1 MNWDTS
7 IQNNIIYNN
16 IPLALNATLGSILV
30 IILILVTYLR
40 LYTIDRFRRNT
51 FCILLACCLAA
62 IICDFGFLLLSDI
75 PGDTA
80 HSLRRLF
87 NSLHCLFQIISCCY
101 VMVFIDYMIFKQ
113 MYRSGK
119 TLKVTYIVSGI
130 YALVLLVSYIFEFS
144 QTNLINN
151 VFYHNGHFYLRIIL
165 GCGPMFFALGE
176 IFLHRDLLKK
186 SQIIMFFALLTL
198 FILDLAFD
206 FLLDAAYLAW
216 PCVTAALLYAYF
228 FIVQSHVSID
238 PLTEAGNRLSF
249 NEFADKISRSATGE
263 SWAIVM
269 IDMDHFKQINDTL
282 GHQEGDNALGYM
294 AEIIKSCIKKNDFVA
309 RYGGDEFVLATQV
322 EKDTAEHDILKLMNE
337 IQIVIDIF
345 NEREVCPFKLEISY
359 GYDVYTADGTQSFT
373 ELLNHIDTL
382 MYKNK
387 NERRRL
393 SDKKQEAERCP
404 M

>member
-1 MNWDTS
+1 MNWGTS
-7 IQNNIIYNN
+7 IHHNIIYNN
-16 IPLALNATLGSILV
+16 VPFALNATLGSILI
-30 IILILVTYLR
+30 IILILVTYIR
-40 LYTIDRFRRNT
+40 LYSIDHFRRNT
-51 FCILLACCLAA
+51 FCTLLGFCLAA
-62 IICDFGFLLLSDI
+62 IISDFGFLLLDGV

-80 HSLRRLF
+80 HSLRRLC
-87 NSLHCLFQIISCCY
+87 NSLHYLFQILSFYY
-101 VMVFIDYMIFKQ
+101 VMVFIDYMIFKRI
-113 MYRSGK
+113 YRSGK
-119 TLKVTYIVSGI
+119 VLKVTYIVSGI
-130 YALVLLVSYIFEFS
+130 YALMILASYILES
-144 QTNLINN
+144 SYVNLINN
-151 VFYHNGHFYLRIIL
+151 IFYHDGHLYLRIII
-165 GCGPMFFALGE
+165 GCAPLLFAIGDVL
-176 IFLHRDLLKK
+176 LHRDMLRK
-186 SQIIMFFALLTL
+186 SQIVMFFALLIF
-198 FILDLAFD
+198 FIFDIAFD
-206 FLLDAAYLAW
+206 FLLEIGYLAW

-249 NEFADKISRSATGE
+249 NEFADKISRAATGE

-294 AEIIKSCIKKNDFVA
+294 AEIIKSCIRKNDFVA

-337 IQIVIDIF
+337 IQIVINIF

-359 GYDVYTADGTQSFT
+359 GYDVYTADGTQSFVD
-373 ELLNHIDTL
+373 LLNHIDTL

-393 SDKKQEAERCP
+393 SDRKQEAER
-404 M
+404 

>member
-7 IQNNIIYNN
+7 IIYNN
-16 IPLALNATLGSILV
+16 LPLALNATFGSILI
-30 IILILVTYLR
+30 IILILVTYIR
-40 LYTIDRFRRNT
+40 LYSIDLFRRNT

-62 IICDFGFLLLSDI
+62 IISDFGFLLLKDV
-75 PGDTA
+75 PGAD
-80 HSLRRLF
+80 SLRRVCD
-87 NSLHCLFQIISCCY
+87 SLHYLFQILSCYY
-101 VMVFIDYMIFKQ
+101 VMVFIDYMIFKRI
-113 MYRSGK
+113 YRSGK
-119 TLKVTYIVSGI
+119 ALRATYIVAGI
-130 YALVLLVSYIFEFS
+130 YAFILLVSYILES
-144 QTNLINN
+144 SYVDLINN
-151 VFYHNGHFYLRIIL
+151 VFYYNGHLYLRIIL
-165 GCGPMFFALGE
+165 GCAPLLFAIGDV
-176 IFLHRDLLKK
+176 FLHRDLLRK

-198 FILDLAFD
+198 FILDLIFD

-216 PCVTAALLYAYF
+216 PCVTAVLLYAYF

-249 NEFADKISRSATGE
+249 NEFADKISRAATGE

-294 AEIIKSCIKKNDFVA
+294 AEIIKSCIRKNDFVA

-322 EKDTAEHDILKLMNE
+322 EKATAEHDILKLMNE
-337 IQIVIDIF
+337 IQIVINIF

-359 GYDVYTADGTQSFT
+359 GYDVYTADGTQSFVS
-373 ELLNHIDTL
+373 LLNHIDTL

-387 NERRRL
+387 NERRRF
-393 SDKKQEAERCP
+393 SDRKQEAKR
-404 M
+404 